1 MKDALNR
8 SGSAGKK
15 QTEKTYNLD
24 FPENHPSDEAS
35 MARARRA
42 RLWPPRE
49 VEAAKRWVEEP
60 LAAALEKAAAGD
72 RRTLIV
78 LHGPRGAGFPE
89 VFAQV
94 LPGFSSANLDDEHA
108 RLDAEDAPVG
118 FLERRED
125 VSVLLLRNVHRAPR
139 FLSYL
144 LETAGSPHSSAPRR
158 GPKTIVVSATADVP
172 LLSEQPDNPYVVR
185 LRLRTLAQGELT
197 GINADFPERLTVLD
211 FPAQLSYDESN
222 RDLALEIAMHGGYP
236 VGRLGTAD
244 QRHDFFHDLIRKVCA
259 ADLKTVSSVKNQMT
273 LRKVYRMVGAASG
286 EVLNYTKIAETLD
299 IGRPLV
305 RRCVEALEALY
316 LIEPIAVWPQ
326 AEAFERSVRSE
337 RYVVTDSGWL
347 CGLLGFCDV
356 DPCTLPEG
364 SFGIVR
370 RLIAG
375 WTWAQF
381 AAMTDNRDD
390 WKLWQFALRTGVSVE
405 LLLENQRTGTLLAI
419 ETSPR
424 ERDCAEDFANLNKFR
439 SLVPDRDVRCL
450 RLYCGQSVQRF
461 DGIGT
466 AVPLAFLWR

>member
-60 LAAALEKAAAGD
+60 LAAALEKVAAGD

-94 LPGFSSANLDDEHA
+94 LPGVSSANLDDEHA

-118 FLERRED
+118 FLERHGD

-172 LLSEQPDNPYVVR
+172 LL
-185 LRLRTLAQGELT
+185 
-197 GINADFPERLTVLD
+197 LD

-244 QRHDFFHDLIRKVCA
+244 QRHDFFHDLIRKVCSS
-259 ADLKTVSSVKNQMT
+259 DLKTVSSVKNQMT

-286 EVLNYTKIAETLD
+286 EVLNYTKIAETLN

-305 RRCVEALEALY
+305 RCCVEALEALY

-424 ERDCAEDFANLNKFR
+424 ERACAEDFANLNKFR

-461 DGIGT
+461 EGIGT